1 LHEHDYIS
9 IRYHLFERPNRAYDF
24 NDFTLGFL
32 VNLIAIFGLT
42 FPWMYQALF
51 RTRAT
56 NLFNKALLYLV
67 YGVLLFFFI
76 SSFQR
81 RVQTQWIIVVCIP
94 MVVIVYHYMLQHP
107 QHRKWLLRAAII
119 NGIILLFLRV
129 GLVYEPLFP
138 ITFETHGNQEWV
150 DEIASV
156 AGNGPVVF
164 ENSYREAPMYA
175 FYSGETS
182 YSLNNIYYREN
193 PYNIDGTEALVQGK
207 EVLYIAKRFDSGDM
221 SYTTPEGNRYYGR
234 FIDNFESYR
243 EIECTVAREGEHW
256 QEGRIYLEVYNPYP
270 ENISMQ
276 KLKFAV
282 VYMNSYKQLQEIVEV
297 QLTPEKE
304 SITAL
309 PAEDETSFHFRLPAA
324 G

>member
-1 LHEHDYIS
+1 
-9 IRYHLFERPNRAYDF
+9 
-24 NDFTLGFL
+24 
-32 VNLIAIFGLT
+32 
-42 FPWMYQALF
+42 
-51 RTRAT
+51 
-56 NLFNKALLYLV
+56 
-67 YGVLLFFFI
+67 
-76 SSFQR
+76 
-81 RVQTQWIIVVCIP
+81 
-94 MVVIVYHYMLQHP
+94 
-107 QHRKWLLRAAII
+107 
-119 NGIILLFLRV
+119 
-129 GLVYEPLFP
+129 
-138 ITFETHGNQEWV
+138 V

-156 AGNGPVVF
+156 AGNAPVVF

-193 PYNIDGTEALVQGK
+193 QYNIDGTEALVQGK

-309 PAEDETSFHFRLPAA
+309 PAEDETSFHFRMPAA
-324 G
+324 GKSVPSFFRMAISENGLIWGSNSKTVKLEQWK